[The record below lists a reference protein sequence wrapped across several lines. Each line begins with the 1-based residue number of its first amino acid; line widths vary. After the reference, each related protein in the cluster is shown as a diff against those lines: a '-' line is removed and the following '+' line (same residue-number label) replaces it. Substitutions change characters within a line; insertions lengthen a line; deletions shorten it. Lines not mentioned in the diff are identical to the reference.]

1 VRFAREVATPKAREY
16 VSPDGS
22 LALPAF
28 RVWQQG
34 PSDHVGWRWSHA
46 LNANGFV
53 SARPGERVFVTNAS
67 ENVTYSGTVGPD
79 GTLTDLKPFAN
90 RGGES
95 VAVDGAGR
103 VYVANGQVF
112 VYAPDGK
119 PLGRID
125 VPDRPLQILFG
136 GPDRRTLFILTH
148 HALYAARP

>member
-1 VRFAREVATPKAREY
+1 
-16 VSPDGS
+16 
-22 LALPAF
+22 
-28 RVWQQG
+28 
-34 PSDHVGWRWSHA
+34 
-46 LNANGFV
+46 
-53 SARPGERVFVTNAS
+53 
-67 ENVTYSGTVGPD
+67 VTYSGKMGAN

-119 PLGRID
+119 PLGQIE
-125 VPDRPLQILFG
+125 VPARPLQILFG

-148 HALYAARP
+148 HALYAAQP